1 MSMYG
6 FDYLA
11 LLPLIITGGTS
22 VVVLVGIAV
31 RRSHQTAALITLAG
45 FCAAFGTLWTVD
57 SIVPREVTPLFIV
70 DRYGVFYIGLMLAAA
85 IFVTLLS
92 YEYLQRQPGRHEE
105 YYVLLLL
112 SALGAETL
120 VTSSHFASF
129 FLGLELLSVSLYA
142 LTAYLR
148 RRTLPLEA
156 GIKYL
161 ILAASSAAFLLFGM
175 ALIYSQTGS
184 MNIGQ
189 IADYFANSSGYASPI
204 VSTATALFITGIG
217 FKLGVVPFHL
227 WTPDIYEGAPAPIA
241 AWIATASKGSI
252 FALLVRYFYGSWWH
266 HWSGTYIVF
275 TIIAIAS
282 MFAGNIL
289 ALLQSNV
296 KRVLAYSSIA
306 HLGYLLVAF
315 QAATRELAI
324 EAVTFYLVAY
334 FITILGAFGVITVL
348 SPAGRDADAIDDY
361 RGLFWRRPGLALIF
375 TAMLL
380 SLAGIPLTAGFIG
393 KFYIL
398 AAGTS
403 SNIWTLVL
411 VLIATSV
418 IGLCYY
424 LRIVVAL
431 YGSPEPAQLA
441 AEPERGSVAHEPA
454 GAGSAAF
461 VAPAAVPPLFAVSL
475 GSQTI
480 LWFLAALLVWFGVY
494 PEQLLELIRSA
505 ASRLG

>member
-1 MSMYG
+1 MNMHG
-6 FDYLA
+6 LDYLA
-11 LLPLIITGGTS
+11 ILPLMITGGTAII
-22 VVVLVGIAV
+22 VLIAIAIH
-31 RRSHQTAALITLAG
+31 RSHALAALITLAG
-45 FCAAFGTLWTVD
+45 FCASFATLWSVA
-57 SIVPREVTPLFIV
+57 SIVPRQVTPLLIV
-70 DRYGVFYIGLMLAAA
+70 DRYGVFYLGLMLGAA

-92 YEYLQRQPGRHEE
+92 YEYLERQPGIHEE

-112 SALGAETL
+112 SALGAETI
-120 VTSSHFASF
+120 VISSHFASF

-142 LTAYLR
+142 LAAYLR
-148 RRTLPLEA
+148 GRALPLEA

-184 MNIGQ
+184 MEIGQ
-189 IADYFANSSGYASPI
+189 IAQFFEQGHAYSPLI

-217 FKLGVVPFHL
+217 FKLGVVPFHI
-227 WTPDIYEGAPAPIA
+227 WTPDIYQGAPAPVT
-241 AWIATASKGSI
+241 AWVATASKGSI

-266 HWSGTYIVF
+266 HWSGTYVVF

-296 KRVLAYSSIA
+296 KRILAYSSIA

-315 QAATRELAI
+315 QAATKGLAV

-334 FITILGAFGVITVL
+334 FVTTLGAFGVITVL
-348 SPAGRDADAIDDY
+348 SPAGRDADSVEDY
-361 RGLFWRRPGLALIF
+361 RGLFWRRPALALIF

-418 IGLCYY
+418 IGLYYY

-431 YGSPEPAQLA
+431 YAPPGA
-441 AEPERGSVAHEPA
+441 ADAA
-454 GAGSAAF
+454 ASASH
-461 VAPAAVPPLFAVSL
+461 VSAISIE
-475 GSQTI
+475 SQSI
-480 LWFLAALLVWFGVY
+480 LWLLMALLIWFGVY
-494 PEQLLELIRSA
+494 PEQLLELIRSVA
-505 ASRLG
+505 RLG

>member
-1 MSMYG
+1 MNMHG
-6 FDYLA
+6 PDYLA
-11 LLPLIITGGTS
+11 ILPLIITAGTS
-22 VVVLVGIAV
+22 IVVLIAIAI
-31 RRSHQTAALITLAG
+31 RRSHQLAALITLAG
-45 FCAAFGTLWTVD
+45 LSAAFATLWAVD
-57 SIVPREVTPLFIV
+57 SAMPRQVTPLLMV
-70 DRYGVFYIGLMLAAA
+70 DRYGVFYIGLTLAAA
-85 IFVTLLS
+85 IFVTLMS
-92 YEYLQRQPGRHEE
+92 YEYLERQPGYHEE
-105 YYVLLLL
+105 YYTLLLL
-112 SALGAETL
+112 SALGAEAI
-120 VTSSHFASF
+120 VISNHFASF

-142 LTAYLR
+142 LAAYLR
-148 RRTLPLEA
+148 GRALPLEA

-175 ALIYSQTGS
+175 ALIYSQTGT
-184 MNIGQ
+184 MDIGQ
-189 IADYFANSSGYASPI
+189 IAQFFARGQAYSHLV

-217 FKLGVVPFHL
+217 FKLGVVPFHI
-227 WTPDIYEGAPAPIA
+227 WTPDVYEGVPAPVT
-241 AWIATASKGSI
+241 AWVATASKGSI
-252 FALLVRYFYGSWWH
+252 FALLVRYFWGSWWH

-289 ALLQSNV
+289 ALLQTNI

-315 QAATRELAI
+315 QAATQGLAV

-334 FITILGAFGVITVL
+334 FITTLGAFGVVTVL
-348 SPAGRDADAIDDY
+348 SPTGRDADSIDDY
-361 RGLFWRRPGLALIF
+361 RGLFWRRPTLAVIF

-403 SNIWTLVL
+403 SNIWVPVL

-418 IGLCYY
+418 IGLYYY

-431 YGSPEPAQLA
+431 YATPEA
-441 AEPERGSVAHEPA
+441 AA
-454 GAGSAAF
+454 GAGQQ
-461 VAPAAVPPLFAVSL
+461 
-475 GSQTI
+475 GSQLSISVESQSI
-480 LWFLAALLVWFGVY
+480 LWLLTVLLIWFGVY
-494 PEQLLELIRSA
+494 PEQLLELIRSVA
-505 ASRLG
+505 HLG

>member
-1 MSMYG
+1 MHG
-6 FDYLA
+6 RDYLA
-11 LLPLIITGGTS
+11 ILPLIITGGTS
-22 VVVLVGIAV
+22 ILVLIGIAI
-31 RRSHQTAALITLAG
+31 RRSHQLAALITLAG
-45 FCAAFGTLWTVD
+45 LCAAFATLWNVAA
-57 SIVPREVTPLFIV
+57 IVPRQVTPLLVV
-70 DRYGVFYIGLMLAAA
+70 DRYGIFYVGLMLGAA
-85 IFVTLLS
+85 IFVTLIS
-92 YEYLQRQPGRHEE
+92 YEYLDRQPGFHEE

-112 SALGAETL
+112 SALGAETI
-120 VTSSHFASF
+120 VISSHFASF

-142 LTAYLR
+142 LAAYLR
-148 RRTLPLEA
+148 GRALPLEA
-156 GIKYL
+156 GLKYL

-184 MNIGQ
+184 MEIGQ
-189 IADYFANSSGYASPI
+189 IAAFFAQGRAFSPLI

-217 FKLGVVPFHL
+217 FKLGIVPFHI
-227 WTPDIYEGAPAPIA
+227 WTPDIYEGAPAPVT
-241 AWIATASKGSI
+241 AWVATASKGSI

-275 TIIAIAS
+275 TILAIAS

-315 QAATRELAI
+315 QAATQALAV

-334 FITILGAFGVITVL
+334 FITTLGAFGVITML
-348 SPAGRDADAIDDY
+348 SPTGRDADSIDDY
-361 RGLFWRRPGLALIF
+361 RGLFWRRPALALIF
-375 TAMLL
+375 TAMLM

-418 IGLCYY
+418 IGLYYY

-431 YGSPEPAQLA
+431 YATPETTNA
-441 AEPERGSVAHEPA
+441 
-454 GAGSAAF
+454 
-461 VAPAAVPPLFAVSL
+461 AAVPVAQVFPISFE
-475 GSQTI
+475 SQSI
-480 LWFLAALLVWFGVY
+480 LWLLTALLIWLGVY
-494 PEQLLELIRSA
+494 PEQLLELIRSVVT
-505 ASRLG
+505 RMG

>member
-1 MSMYG
+1 MHGS
-6 FDYLA
+6 DYLA
-11 LLPLIITGGTS
+11 ILPVIITAGTS
-22 VVVLVGIAV
+22 ILVLIGIAI
-31 RRSHQTAALITLAG
+31 RRSHQLAALITLAG
-45 FCAAFGTLWTVD
+45 LCASFATLWAID
-57 SIVPREVTPLFIV
+57 SVMPRQVTPLLIV
-70 DRYGVFYIGLMLAAA
+70 DRYGMFYIGLMLAAA
-85 IFVTLLS
+85 IFVTLMS
-92 YEYLQRQPGRHEE
+92 YEYLERQPGYHEE

-112 SALGAETL
+112 SALGAETI
-120 VTSSHFASF
+120 VISSHFASF

-142 LTAYLR
+142 LAAYLR
-148 RRTLPLEA
+148 GRTLPLEA

-184 MNIGQ
+184 MEIGQ
-189 IADYFANSSGYASPI
+189 IAEFFAQGRAYSPLI

-217 FKLGVVPFHL
+217 FKLGVVPFHI
-227 WTPDIYEGAPAPIA
+227 WTPDVYEGAPAPVT
-241 AWIATASKGSI
+241 AWVATASKGSI
-252 FALLVRYFYGSWWH
+252 FALLLRYFYGSWWH
-266 HWSGTYIVF
+266 HWSGTYVAF

-282 MFAGNIL
+282 MFAGNVL

-315 QAATRELAI
+315 QASTQDLAV

-348 SPAGRDADAIDDY
+348 SPTGRDADSINDY
-361 RGLFWRRPGLALIF
+361 RGLFWRRPALALIF

-418 IGLCYY
+418 IGLYYY

-431 YGSPEPAQLA
+431 YAPPENVGLAGRTVAQVS
-441 AEPERGSVAHEPA
+441 GVSVE
-454 GAGSAAF
+454 
-461 VAPAAVPPLFAVSL
+461 
-475 GSQTI
+475 SQSI
-480 LWFLAALLVWFGVY
+480 LWLLTALLIWFGVY
-494 PEQLLELIRSA
+494 PEQLLELIRSVA
-505 ASRLG
+505 TRLG

>member
-1 MSMYG
+1 MHG
-6 FDYLA
+6 PDYLA
-11 LLPLIITGGTS
+11 ILPLIITGGTS
-22 VVVLVGIAV
+22 ILVMIGIAI
-31 RRSHQTAALITLAG
+31 RRSHQLAALTTLAG
-45 FCAAFGTLWTVD
+45 FCAAFATLWAID
-57 SIVPREVTPLFIV
+57 SVLPRQVTPLLIV

-85 IFVTLLS
+85 IFVTLMS
-92 YEYLQRQPGRHEE
+92 YEYLERQAGFHEE

-112 SALGAETL
+112 SALGAETI
-120 VTSSHFASF
+120 VISSHFASF

-148 RRTLPLEA
+148 ARPLPLEA
-156 GIKYL
+156 GLKYL

-184 MNIGQ
+184 MEIGQ
-189 IADYFANSSGYASPI
+189 IADFFAHGQAYSRPI
-204 VSTATALFITGIG
+204 VSAATALFITGIG
-217 FKLGVVPFHL
+217 FKLGVVPFHI
-227 WTPDIYEGAPAPIA
+227 WTPDIYEGAPAPVT
-241 AWIATASKGSI
+241 AWVATASKGSI

-266 HWSGTYIVF
+266 HWSGTYLVF

-315 QAATRELAI
+315 QAATQALAV

-334 FITILGAFGVITVL
+334 FITTLGAFGVITVL
-348 SPAGRDADAIDDY
+348 SPTGRDADSIDDY
-361 RGLFWRRPGLALIF
+361 RGLFWRRPALALIF

-418 IGLCYY
+418 VGLYYY

-431 YGSPEPAQLA
+431 FATPE
-441 AEPERGSVAHEPA
+441 AEVGGTAI
-454 GAGSAAF
+454 
-461 VAPAAVPPLFAVSL
+461 VPAVSAISVE
-475 GSQTI
+475 SQSI
-480 LWFLAALLVWFGVY
+480 LWLLTALLIWFGVY
-494 PEQLLELIRSA
+494 PEQLLELIRSV
-505 ASRLG
+505 ASRIG

>member
-1 MSMYG
+1 MIMHG
-6 FDYLA
+6 FDYVA
-11 LLPLIITGGTS
+11 ILPLIITGGTS
-22 VVVLVGIAV
+22 VLVLAGIAL
-31 RRSHQTAALITLAG
+31 RRSHQLAALTTVAG
-45 FCAAFGTLWTVD
+45 LCGAFGTLWTVD
-57 SIVPREVTPLFIV
+57 SIVPRQVTPLFIV

-85 IFVTLLS
+85 IFVTLMS
-92 YEYLQRQPGRHEE
+92 YEYLEHQPGFHEE

-120 VTSSHFASF
+120 VISSHFASF

-142 LTAYLR
+142 LAAYLR
-148 RRTLPLEA
+148 GRTLPLEA

-175 ALIYSQTGS
+175 ALIYSQTGT
-184 MNIGQ
+184 MNLGQ
-189 IADYFANSSGYASPI
+189 IAEFFANSSGYSHLV

-217 FKLGVVPFHL
+217 FKLGVVPFHI
-227 WTPDIYEGAPAPIA
+227 WTPDIYEGAPAPVT
-241 AWIATASKGSI
+241 AWIATASKGSM
-252 FALLVRYFYGSWWH
+252 FALLVRYFYGTWWH
-266 HWSGTYIVF
+266 GWSGTYVVF

-289 ALLQSNV
+289 ALLQTNV

-315 QAATRELAI
+315 QAATRGLAV

-334 FITILGAFGVITVL
+334 FITTLGAFGVITAL
-348 SPAGRDADAIDDY
+348 SPTGRDADSIDDY
-361 RGLFWRRPGLALIF
+361 RGLFWRRPTLAVIF
-375 TAMLL
+375 TVMLF

-411 VLIATSV
+411 VLIVTSV
-418 IGLCYY
+418 IGLYYY

-431 YGSPEPAQLA
+431 YATPEPAA
-441 AEPERGSVAHEPA
+441 AHAAAASSSRGAEVPGVFALS
-454 GAGSAAF
+454 
-461 VAPAAVPPLFAVSL
+461 PAAQVAAISV
-475 GSQTI
+475 GSQSI
-480 LWFLAALLVWFGVY
+480 LWFLTALLIWFGVY

-505 ASRLG
+505 AVHLG

>member
-1 MSMYG
+1 MHG
-6 FDYLA
+6 PDYLA
-11 LLPLIITGGTS
+11 ILPLIVTAVTS
-22 VVVLVGIAV
+22 ILVLIGIAI
-31 RRSHQTAALITLAG
+31 RRSHQLAALITLAG
-45 FCAAFGTLWTVD
+45 LCASFATLWAIASVM
-57 SIVPREVTPLFIV
+57 PRQVTPLLIV
-70 DRYGVFYIGLMLAAA
+70 DRYGMFYIGLMLAAA
-85 IFVTLLS
+85 IFVTLMS
-92 YEYLQRQPGRHEE
+92 FEYLERQPGFHEE

-112 SALGAETL
+112 STLGAETI
-120 VTSSHFASF
+120 VISSHFASF

-142 LTAYLR
+142 LAAYLR
-148 RRTLPLEA
+148 GRALPLEA
-156 GIKYL
+156 GVKYL

-184 MNIGQ
+184 MEIGQ
-189 IADYFANSSGYASPI
+189 IAEFFAQGRTYSPLV

-217 FKLGVVPFHL
+217 FKLGVVPFHI
-227 WTPDIYEGAPAPIA
+227 WTPDVYEGAPAPVT
-241 AWIATASKGSI
+241 AWVATASKGSI

-266 HWSGTYIVF
+266 HWSGTYVVF

-315 QAATRELAI
+315 QASTHDLAV
-324 EAVTFYLVAY
+324 ESVTFYLVAY
-334 FITILGAFGVITVL
+334 FITTLGAFGVITVL
-348 SPAGRDADAIDDY
+348 SPTGRDADSIDDY
-361 RGLFWRRPGLALIF
+361 RGLFWRRPALALIF

-418 IGLCYY
+418 IGLYYY

-431 YGSPEPAQLA
+431 YAPPETEGLT
-441 AEPERGSVAHEPA
+441 
-454 GAGSAAF
+454 
-461 VAPAAVPPLFAVSL
+461 APTVGRVSAVSVE
-475 GSQTI
+475 SQSLLWLLTALL
-480 LWFLAALLVWFGVY
+480 LWFGIY
-494 PEQLLELIRSA
+494 PEQLLELIRSVA
-505 ASRLG
+505 HLG

>member
-1 MSMYG
+1 MHG
-6 FDYLA
+6 LDYLA
-11 LLPLIITGGTS
+11 ILPLIVTAGTAI
-22 VVVLVGIAV
+22 VVLIAIAIH
-31 RRSHQTAALITLAG
+31 RNHSLAALLTLAG
-45 FCAAFGTLWTVD
+45 FCASFATLWSVD
-57 SIVPREVTPLFIV
+57 SIVPRQVTPLLIV
-70 DRYGVFYIGLMLAAA
+70 DRYGVFYMGLMLGAA

-92 YEYLQRQPGRHEE
+92 YEYLARQPGYHEE

-112 SALGAETL
+112 SALGAETI
-120 VTSSHFASF
+120 VISSHFASF

-142 LTAYLR
+142 LAAYLR
-148 RRTLPLEA
+148 GRPLPLEA
-156 GIKYL
+156 GTKYL

-184 MNIGQ
+184 MEIGQ
-189 IADYFANSSGYASPI
+189 IAQFFEQGHAYSPLI

-217 FKLGVVPFHL
+217 FKLGVVPFHI
-227 WTPDIYEGAPAPIA
+227 WTPDIYEGAPAPVT
-241 AWIATASKGSI
+241 AWVATASKGSM
-252 FALLVRYFYGSWWH
+252 FALLVRYFYGTWWH

-296 KRVLAYSSIA
+296 KRILAYSSIA

-315 QAATRELAI
+315 QAATRGLAV

-334 FITILGAFGVITVL
+334 FITTLGAFGVVTVL
-348 SPAGRDADAIDDY
+348 SPTGRDADSIGDY
-361 RGLFWRRPGLALIF
+361 RGLFWRRPALALIF
-375 TAMLL
+375 TFMLL

-418 IGLCYY
+418 IGLYYY
-424 LRIVVAL
+424 LRIVIAL
-431 YGSPEPAQLA
+431 YEAPKE
-441 AEPERGSVAHEPA
+441 AEAH
-454 GAGSAAF
+454 
-461 VAPAAVPPLFAVSL
+461 AVPPTQTQISAISFE
-475 GSQTI
+475 SQSI
-480 LWFLAALLVWFGVY
+480 LWVLTALLIWFGVY
-494 PEQLLELIRSA
+494 PEQLLELIRSVA
-505 ASRLG
+505 THLG

>member
-1 MSMYG
+1 MHG
-6 FDYLA
+6 PDYLA
-11 LLPLIITGGTS
+11 ILPLIVTAVTS
-22 VVVLVGIAV
+22 ILVLIGIAI
-31 RRSHQTAALITLAG
+31 RRSHQLAALITLAG
-45 FCAAFGTLWTVD
+45 LCASFATLWAIGSVM
-57 SIVPREVTPLFIV
+57 PRQVTPLLIV
-70 DRYGVFYIGLMLAAA
+70 DRYGMFYIGLMLAAG
-85 IFVTLLS
+85 IFVTLMS
-92 YEYLQRQPGRHEE
+92 FEYLERQPGFHEE

-112 SALGAETL
+112 SALGAETI
-120 VTSSHFASF
+120 VISSHFASF

-142 LTAYLR
+142 LAAYLR
-148 RRTLPLEA
+148 GRALPLEA
-156 GIKYL
+156 GVKYL

-184 MNIGQ
+184 MEIGQ
-189 IADYFANSSGYASPI
+189 IAEFFAQGRTYSPLV

-217 FKLGVVPFHL
+217 FKLGVVPFHI
-227 WTPDIYEGAPAPIA
+227 WTPDVYEGAPAPVT
-241 AWIATASKGSI
+241 AWVATASKGSI

-266 HWSGTYIVF
+266 HWSGTYVVF

-315 QAATRELAI
+315 QASTHDLAV
-324 EAVTFYLVAY
+324 ESVTFYLVAY
-334 FITILGAFGVITVL
+334 FITTLGAFGVITVL
-348 SPAGRDADAIDDY
+348 SPTGRDADSIDDY
-361 RGLFWRRPGLALIF
+361 RGLFWRRPALALIF

-418 IGLCYY
+418 IGLYYY

-431 YGSPEPAQLA
+431 YAPPETEGLT
-441 AEPERGSVAHEPA
+441 
-454 GAGSAAF
+454 
-461 VAPAAVPPLFAVSL
+461 APTVGRVSAVSVE
-475 GSQTI
+475 SQSLLWLLTALL
-480 LWFLAALLVWFGVY
+480 LWFGIY
-494 PEQLLELIRSA
+494 PEQLLELIRSVA
-505 ASRLG
+505 HLG

>member
-1 MSMYG
+1 MHG

-11 LLPLIITGGTS
+11 ILPLIITGGTS
-22 VVVLVGIAV
+22 VLVLIGIAI
-31 RRSHQTAALITLAG
+31 RRSHQLAALITVAG
-45 FCAAFGTLWTVD
+45 LCAAFGALWTVE
-57 SIVPREVTPLFIV
+57 SAAPRQVTPLYMV
-70 DRYGVFYIGLMLAAA
+70 DRYGVFYVGLMLAAA
-85 IFVTLLS
+85 IFVTLMS
-92 YEYLQRQPGRHEE
+92 YEYLERQPGFHEE

-120 VTSSHFASF
+120 VISSHFASF

-148 RRTLPLEA
+148 GRALPLEA

-175 ALIYSQTGS
+175 ALIYSQTGT

-189 IADYFANSSGYASPI
+189 IADFFANSSGYSHLI

-217 FKLGVVPFHL
+217 FKLGVVPFHI
-227 WTPDIYEGAPAPIA
+227 WTPDIYEGAPAPVT
-241 AWIATASKGSI
+241 AWVATASKGSM
-252 FALLVRYFYGSWWH
+252 FALLVRYFYGTWWH
-266 HWSGTYIVF
+266 GWSGTYMTF

-289 ALLQSNV
+289 ALLQTNV

-315 QAATRELAI
+315 QAATQGLAV

-334 FITILGAFGVITVL
+334 FITTLGAFGVVTVL
-348 SPAGRDADAIDDY
+348 SPTGRDADSIDDY
-361 RGLFWRRPGLALIF
+361 RGLFWRRPTLAVIF
-375 TAMLL
+375 TVMLF

-403 SNIWTLVL
+403 SNVWTLVL

-418 IGLCYY
+418 IGLYYY

-431 YGSPEPAQLA
+431 YVPEPA
-441 AEPERGSVAHEPA
+441 A
-454 GAGSAAF
+454 GARGATAPSLPEAF
-461 VAPAAVPPLFAVSL
+461 EPSPAAQVAAVSV
-475 GSQTI
+475 GSQSILWVLTI
-480 LWFLAALLVWFGVY
+480 LLIWFGVY

-505 ASRLG
+505 AVHLG

>member
-1 MSMYG
+1 MHG
-6 FDYLA
+6 PDYLA
-11 LLPLIITGGTS
+11 ILPLIVTAVTS
-22 VVVLVGIAV
+22 ILVLIGIAI
-31 RRSHQTAALITLAG
+31 RRSHQLAALITLAG
-45 FCAAFGTLWTVD
+45 LCASFATLWAIGSVM
-57 SIVPREVTPLFIV
+57 PRQVTPLLIV
-70 DRYGVFYIGLMLAAA
+70 DRYGMFYIGLMLAAG
-85 IFVTLLS
+85 IFVTLMS
-92 YEYLQRQPGRHEE
+92 FEYLERQPGFHEE

-112 SALGAETL
+112 SALGAETI
-120 VTSSHFASF
+120 VISSHFASF

-142 LTAYLR
+142 LAAYLR
-148 RRTLPLEA
+148 GRALPLEA
-156 GIKYL
+156 GVKYL

-184 MNIGQ
+184 MEIGQ
-189 IADYFANSSGYASPI
+189 IAEFFAQGRTYSPLV

-217 FKLGVVPFHL
+217 FKLGVVPFHI
-227 WTPDIYEGAPAPIA
+227 WTPDVYEGAPAPVT
-241 AWIATASKGSI
+241 AWVATASKGSI

-266 HWSGTYIVF
+266 HWSGTYVVF

-315 QAATRELAI
+315 QASTHDLAV
-324 EAVTFYLVAY
+324 ESVTFYLVAY
-334 FITILGAFGVITVL
+334 FITTLGAFGVITVL
-348 SPAGRDADAIDDY
+348 SPTGRDADSIDDY
-361 RGLFWRRPGLALIF
+361 RGLFWRRPALALIF

-418 IGLCYY
+418 IGLYYY

-431 YGSPEPAQLA
+431 YAPPETEGLTAPTVGRVSAVSVESQSLLWLLTA
-441 AEPERGSVAHEPA
+441 LLLWFGIYPER
-454 GAGSAAF
+454 
-461 VAPAAVPPLFAVSL
+461 
-475 GSQTI
+475 
-480 LWFLAALLVWFGVY
+480 
-494 PEQLLELIRSA
+494 LLELIRSVA
-505 ASRLG
+505 HLG

>member
-1 MSMYG
+1 MHG
-6 FDYLA
+6 RDYLA
-11 LLPLIITGGTS
+11 ILPLIITGGTS
-22 VVVLVGIAV
+22 ILVLIGIAI
-31 RRSHQTAALITLAG
+31 RRSHQLAALITLAG
-45 FCAAFGTLWTVD
+45 LCAAFATLWNVAA
-57 SIVPREVTPLFIV
+57 IVPRQVTPLLVV
-70 DRYGVFYIGLMLAAA
+70 DRYGIFYVGLMLGAA
-85 IFVTLLS
+85 IFVTLIS
-92 YEYLQRQPGRHEE
+92 YEYLDRQPGFREE

-112 SALGAETL
+112 SALGAETI
-120 VTSSHFASF
+120 VISSHFASF

-142 LTAYLR
+142 LAAYLR
-148 RRTLPLEA
+148 GRALPLEA
-156 GIKYL
+156 GLKYL

-184 MNIGQ
+184 MEIGQ
-189 IADYFANSSGYASPI
+189 IAAYFAQGRAFSPLI

-217 FKLGVVPFHL
+217 FKLGIVPFHI
-227 WTPDIYEGAPAPIA
+227 WTPDIYEGAPAPVT
-241 AWIATASKGSI
+241 AWVATASKGSI

-275 TIIAIAS
+275 TILAIAS

-315 QAATRELAI
+315 QAATQALAV

-334 FITILGAFGVITVL
+334 FITTLGAFGVITML
-348 SPAGRDADAIDDY
+348 SPTGRDADSIDDY
-361 RGLFWRRPGLALIF
+361 RGLFWRRPALALIF

-418 IGLCYY
+418 IGLYYY

-431 YGSPEPAQLA
+431 YATPETTNA
-441 AEPERGSVAHEPA
+441 
-454 GAGSAAF
+454 
-461 VAPAAVPPLFAVSL
+461 AAV
-475 GSQTI
+475 
-480 LWFLAALLVWFGVY
+480 
-494 PEQLLELIRSA
+494 
-505 ASRLG
+505 